1 MQVSGRFLYLDKS
14 IELILVPCFINRS
27 HDVHFAQVTRLRF
40 REPCSRR

>member
-14 IELILVPCFINRS
+14 IERTLAPCFIHRS

-40 REPCSRR
+40 SEPCSRR